1 MLGVLFVS
9 ICTNLAA
16 KVYHFAIPTKNPLT
30 FLLQNFNQTDTLLD
44 FYSFSLHFENFQPIS
59 LPYSL
64 HIVIL
69 HKKEGRC
76 VRTQRPFIPIYDDCH
91 FIAGCQPTVPAKA
104 RLSSSCVSGW

>member
-1 MLGVLFVS
+1 MLGVLFAS
-9 ICTNLAA
+9 ICTNSAA
-16 KVYHFAIPTKNPLT
+16 KLYHFAIPTKNLLT

-44 FYSFSLHFENFQPIS
+44 FCSFPLLFEIFQPLS
-59 LPYSL
+59 FPDSL

-69 HKKEGRC
+69 QKNEGRC

-104 RLSSSCVSGW
+104 RLSSSCANG